1 MGAYLEKVWQGLR
14 LSAPEVLTHRQIV
27 ALSRSAYEGWG
38 SLAEF
43 APHFSET
50 ESTWEGADE
59 RLGVYG
65 NAMARLKAGTDP
77 LGRTAEQQ
85 AAAIEQ
91 KILARHGK
99 LNVAEH
105 SKELLAIEVVR
116 ALTDGS

>member
-1 MGAYLEKVWQGLR
+1 MKRCGKVFVSLLPKFSLIGRSWR
-14 LSAPEVLTHRQIV
+14 SPAVLTKAGV
-27 ALSRSAYEGWG
+27 ASPNSPPTSRRRRAHGR
-38 SLAEF
+38 
-43 APHFSET
+43 
-50 ESTWEGADE
+50 GADE
-59 RLGVYG
+59 GLGVYG

-85 AAAIEQ
+85 AAAIGQ